1 METLNLTLSLHDLYA
16 YVFYEIKSFELLSSK
31 SISPLYWL
39 TPCFAENDCKIITSG
54 VQLLEESEGFY
65 AKLN

>member
-31 SISPLYWL
+31 SISPLY
-39 TPCFAENDCKIITSG
+39 
-54 VQLLEESEGFY
+54 
-65 AKLN
+65 